1 VQVNYLP
8 NFIVMKWCIVGFL
21 LLFAGLNG
29 KATRVY
35 ASDFGY
41 SPADA
46 TSAFQNAILSDAD
59 TVIVDLQSGD
69 WIVGP
74 NRFFDLQ
81 NKVIIFQSGVVL
93 TAKPGAFPD
102 NGDCLI
108 NLVRANNV
116 KIIGYGAVLKMQK
129 AEYAALA
136 DGEWRHALAV
146 NSSSNIE
153 VYGLKI
159 RDSGGDGLYVSGDTW
174 YGTQLYSE
182 NILFRDI
189 WCDNHYRQGIS
200 VISAQHLR
208 VENCWFT
215 NTKGT
220 LPESGVDLESD
231 SPEHRFVDIV
241 FEKCRFT
248 GNSGNGIQ
256 LSFWKLDS
264 TSIPVDITFR
274 DCYLSNNHDASNPYA
289 AAEIQISDNGHGAV
303 HGNARFERCMVE
315 NSQWTAVSMRKTANG
330 IMLYFDDCVFL
341 NVSKDNTSIYNTPI
355 WIEVTDYS
363 NPCPRFGGAEFND
376 CLITYSNNL
385 KILGSYGEI
394 NTSPGMGNVQLNNL
408 TVINPS
414 ASVTIDVHSGG
425 GSPDTTCNFDI
436 HKFTAAPSTEI
447 NISKNG
453 NLIECS
459 ENNSLLMST
468 RSAENTSFPVGFSYV
483 TTGTAQQ
490 GTDFSLMK
498 GFMIFPA
505 QVLTQTDT
513 IMVLA
518 DEIPEGDENLVVTMN
533 SSTLYGSPTGPQ
545 TIYVSDCNL
554 TLLNENDCRNFFTVY
569 PNPVS
574 QMVELKFNDKYPGVI
589 QIINIAGQ
597 VVLSQNTVGAVTTIS
612 LQKLDSGYYVIHFQS
627 GDKHFNRKLIKL

>member
-1 VQVNYLP
+1 
-8 NFIVMKWCIVGFL
+8 MKWCMVCFL
-21 LLFAGLNG
+21 LLFTAFHVKG
-29 KATRVY
+29 TRVY

-41 SPADA
+41 SPVDA

-59 TVIVDLQSGD
+59 TVIVDLQSAD

-74 NRFFDLQ
+74 NRFYDLQ
-81 NKVIIFQSGVVL
+81 DKVIIFQSGVVL
-93 TAKPGAFPD
+93 NAKPGAFPD

-108 NLVRANNV
+108 SLVRANNV
-116 KIIGYGAVLKMQK
+116 KIIGYGAVLKMRK
-129 AEYAALA
+129 AEYAALD

-146 NSSSNIE
+146 NNSSNIE

-159 RDSGGDGLYVSGDTW
+159 MDSGGDGLYVSGDTW

-231 SPEHRFVDIV
+231 NPQHRFLDIV

-256 LSFWKLDS
+256 LSFWRLDS

-274 DCYLSNNHDASNPYA
+274 DCYLSGNHDAGNPYA

-303 HGNARFERCMVE
+303 HGNALFERCMVE

-330 IMLYFDDCVFL
+330 IMTSFDDCVFL
-341 NVSKDNTSIYNTPI
+341 NVSKDITSIYNTPI

-363 NPCPRFGGAEFND
+363 NPCPRFGGAAFND
-376 CLITYSNNL
+376 CIISYGSNLN
-385 KILGSYGEI
+385 ILGSYGEI
-394 NTSPGMGNVQLNNL
+394 NTSPGMGNVLLNNL

-425 GSPDTTCNFDI
+425 GSPDTTCKFDI
-436 HKFTAAPSTEI
+436 HKYTAAPSTEV

-459 ENNSLLMST
+459 ENNSLLVAT
-468 RSAENTSFPVGFSYV
+468 RSAENTAFPVGLSYK

-498 GFMIFPA
+498 GFMILPA
-505 QVLTQTDT
+505 QILTQTDT

-518 DEIPEGDENLVVTMN
+518 DDIPEGDEDLVVTMN
-533 SSTLYGSPTGPQ
+533 STTLYGSTPGPQ
-545 TIYVSDCNL
+545 TIYVSDCNT
-554 TLLNENDCRNFFTVY
+554 TLINEINGGNLFVVY
-569 PNPVS
+569 PNPAS

-597 VVLSQNTVGAVTTIS
+597 IVLSHNTVGAENTIS
-612 LQKLDSGYYVIHFQS
+612 LQGLDSGFYVIHFQS
-627 GDKHFNRKLIKL
+627 GDIHVNSKLIKL